1 MDRIILTALL
11 VGGYL
16 ALAVAANV
24 GAPAPAPAPAQAE
37 AAAAIAAV
45 PPSADAA
52 ERWYASVRSVGA
64 EAQTADAAERALT
77 SSFVVLPKPFAS
89 R

>member
-1 MDRIILTALL
+1 MERIILTALL

-16 ALAVAANV
+16 ALIVAANV
-24 GAPAPAPAPAQAE
+24 DAPVPAQAE
-37 AAAAIAAV
+37 AAAAVATV

-52 ERWYASVRSVGA
+52 ERWYEAVGSVGSVGT

-77 SSFVVLPKPFAS
+77 SSFAVFPKPFAP